1 MKTFIKKL
9 IREYFE
15 DDYGYSDFDV
25 FDTPKKVKSNKPDN
39 FKNIVKDLGATKTEG
54 KINSYTFQIGPS
66 KIYFK
71 KTLKPNTIELDLIS
85 TDIDSRGSG
94 SAKKVMSEFI
104 KVIDK
109 YKARV
114 ELSIVPR
121 DKTTDP
127 KMLEKFYKDFG
138 FINTSDFEMRRN

>member
-1 MKTFIKKL
+1 MKAFIKKL

-15 DDYGYSDFDV
+15 DDYDFSV

-39 FKNIVKDLGATKTEG
+39 FKNIVKDLGAKKTEG

-71 KTLKPNTIELDLIS
+71 KTLKPNTLELDLIS

-104 KVIDK
+104 NVVDK
-109 YKARV
+109 YKAKV

-121 DKTTDP
+121 DKQTDP

-138 FINTSDFEMRRN
+138 FIKTSDFEMRRN

>member
-9 IREYFE
+9 IREYF
-15 DDYGYSDFDV
+15 DDYSDDYNYDI
-25 FDTPKKVKSNKPDN
+25 FDTPKVKKSNKPDN
-39 FKNIVKDLGATKTEG
+39 FKNIVKDLGAIKTEG

-109 YKARV
+109 YKVKV

-121 DKTTDP
+121 DKTTNS